1 MFIICPFF
9 LFSDYE
15 WESYD
20 GWYNNP
26 AHPEWGG
33 ADMPMERKTPI
44 AYPDGVYEF
53 AGRDRP
59 NVLIIANLSQN
70 GLTGQGSDL
79 RTGFFIYFGMISI
92 ILIFLLANFYFIYM

>member
-1 MFIICPFF
+1 MTFPFF
-9 LFSDYE
+9 SVSDYE

-59 NVLIIANLSQN
+59 NVLVIANLSQN
-70 GLTGQGSDL
+70 GLTGFGSSIK
-79 RTGFFIYFGMISI
+79 TGFFIYFGMCTHNCSSK
-92 ILIFLLANFYFIYM
+92 

>member
-1 MFIICPFF
+1 
-9 LFSDYE
+9 
-15 WESYD
+15 
-20 GWYNNP
+20 
-26 AHPEWGG
+26 
-33 ADMPMERKTPI
+33 MPMERKTPI

-79 RTGFFIYFGMISI
+79 RTGFFIYFGMMCS
-92 ILIFLLANFYFIYM
+92 ILIICLIYHFINSNFAFFLFTCDML